1 MKYLMGPMLLRFV
14 VSILPR
20 GMIFL
25 FLENVV
31 REQSLYLRNLIS
43 RQ

>member
-1 MKYLMGPMLLRFV
+1 MKYLMGPMRLRFV
-14 VSILPR
+14 VSILTR